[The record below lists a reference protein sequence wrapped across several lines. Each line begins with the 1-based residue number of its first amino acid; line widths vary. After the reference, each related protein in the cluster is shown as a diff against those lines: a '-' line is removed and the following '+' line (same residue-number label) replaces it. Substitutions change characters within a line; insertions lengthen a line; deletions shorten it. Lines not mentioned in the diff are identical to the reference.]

1 MNDTLLV
8 RKLGLVEYDAAWQ
21 AMQNFT
27 DQRDRKSGGD
37 EAWALQHPAVF
48 TLGQAGKAE
57 HVLTP
62 GNIPVVKS
70 DRGGQVTYHGPGQ
83 LVIYLML
90 NLGLRKMGVRDLV
103 TCIEQSI
110 IQLLREYDILAD
122 ARPEAPG
129 VYVGDAKIAAL
140 GLRIRKGCSF
150 HGLSINI
157 AANKEHFARI
167 NPCGY
172 EGLAV
177 CNLLDLLG
185 SEHDEAS
192 LTSAVTE
199 RMFAIL
205 AEQLAYT
212 EVLEGKPLLPST
224 WQPGVA

>member
-8 RKLGLVEYDAAWQ
+8 RQLGLVEYSTAWQ
-21 AMQNFT
+21 AMQKFT

-57 HVLTP
+57 HVLMP
-62 GNIPVVKS
+62 GDIPVLKT

-90 NLGLRKMGVRDLV
+90 NLGLRKIGVRDLV
-103 TCIEQSI
+103 TSIEQSI
-110 IQLLREYDILAD
+110 IQLLQEYGISAR

-129 VYVGDAKIAAL
+129 VYVEDAKIAAL

-157 AANKEHFARI
+157 ATNKEHFARI
-167 NPCGY
+167 NPCGF

-177 CNLLDLLG
+177 CNLVDLLNG
-185 SEHDEAS
+185 EQNATS
-192 LTSAVTE
+192 LTSVVTE

-205 AEQLAYT
+205 ATKLGYANVRHGE
-212 EVLEGKPLLPST
+212 PFLPKY
-224 WQPGVA
+224 A

>member
-1 MNDTLLV
+1 MNQTLLV
-8 RKLGLVEYDAAWQ
+8 RELGLVEYDTAWQ

-27 DQRDRKSGGD
+27 DLRDRKLGGD

-62 GNIPVVKS
+62 GDIPVVKT

-103 TCIEQSI
+103 SSIEQSI
-110 IQLLREYDILAD
+110 IQLLSEYDITAE
-122 ARPEAPG
+122 ARPAAPG
-129 VYVGDAKIAAL
+129 VYVDDAKIAAL
-140 GLRIRKGCSF
+140 GLRIRRGCSF
-150 HGLSINI
+150 HGLSINV
-157 AANKEHFARI
+157 ATNKEHFARI

-177 CNLLDLLG
+177 CNLLDLVG
-185 SEHDEAS
+185 SEQDAAS
-192 LTSAVTE
+192 LISAVTE
-199 RMFAIL
+199 RMFVIL
-205 AEQLAYT
+205 AANLGYEK
-212 EVLEGKPLLPST
+212 VLEGEALLPST
-224 WQPGVA
+224 

>member
-8 RKLGLVEYDAAWQ
+8 RELGLIEYSAVWQ

-27 DQRDRKSGGD
+27 DQRDRKAGGD
-37 EAWALQHPAVF
+37 EAWVLQHPAVF

-57 HVLTP
+57 HVLAP
-62 GNIPVVKS
+62 GNIPVVKT

-103 TCIEQSI
+103 TSIEQSV
-110 IQLLREYDILAD
+110 IQLLSKYDINAN
-122 ARPEAPG
+122 ARPAAPG
-129 VYVGDAKIAAL
+129 VYVGDEKIAAL
-140 GLRIRKGCSF
+140 GLRIRRGCSF

-157 AANKEHFARI
+157 ATDKEHFARI

-185 SEHDEAS
+185 PEYQPDS
-192 LTSAVTE
+192 LTSAVSKQ
-199 RMFAIL
+199 AVSIL
-205 AEQLAYT
+205 AAQLGYASVVWG
-212 EVLEGKPLLPST
+212 EPVLPKVI
-224 WQPGVA
+224 Q

>member
-8 RKLGLVEYDAAWQ
+8 RQLGLVEYTTAWQ
-21 AMQNFT
+21 AMQKFT
-27 DQRDRKSGGD
+27 EQRDRKSGGD

-62 GNIPVVKS
+62 GDIPVLKT

-90 NLGLRKMGVRDLV
+90 NLGLRKIGVRDLV
-103 TCIEQSI
+103 TSIEQSI
-110 IQLLREYDILAD
+110 IQLLQEYGISAR

-129 VYVGDAKIAAL
+129 VYVEDAKVAAL

-157 AANKEHFARI
+157 ATNKEHFARI
-167 NPCGY
+167 NPCGF

-177 CNLLDLLG
+177 CNLEDLLNG
-185 SEHDEAS
+185 EQSATS
-192 LTSAVTE
+192 LTSVVTE

-205 AEQLAYT
+205 ASKLGYANVRHGE
-212 EVLEGKPLLPST
+212 PFLPKY
-224 WQPGVA
+224 A

>member
-8 RKLGLVEYDAAWQ
+8 RELGLVDYAAAWQ
-21 AMQNFT
+21 AMQKFT
-27 DQRDRKSGGD
+27 DQRDRKLGGD

-48 TLGQAGKAE
+48 TLGQAGKTE
-57 HVLTP
+57 HVLVP
-62 GNIPVVKS
+62 GDIPVLKT

-90 NLGLRKMGVRDLV
+90 NLALRKIGVRDLV
-103 TCIEQSI
+103 TSIETSI
-110 IQLLREYDILAD
+110 IQLLREYDIFAN

-129 VYVGDAKIAAL
+129 VYVGEAKIAAL

-157 AANKEHFARI
+157 ATDKEHFARI
-167 NPCGY
+167 NPCGF

-185 SEHDEAS
+185 KEHDATS
-192 LTSAVTE
+192 VTSAVTE
-199 RMFAIL
+199 RMFALL
-205 AEQLAYT
+205 AAQLGYQDVVRG
-212 EVLEGKPLLPST
+212 EPLLPS
-224 WQPGVA
+224 AA

>member
-1 MNDTLLV
+1 M
-8 RKLGLVEYDAAWQ
+8 AWQ
-21 AMQNFT
+21 AMQKFT
-27 DQRDRKSGGD
+27 DQRDRNLGGD

-62 GNIPVVKS
+62 GDIPVLNT

-103 TCIEQSI
+103 TSIEHSI
-110 IQLLREYDILAD
+110 IQLLKEYGLSAS
-122 ARPEAPG
+122 ARPKAPG
-129 VYVGDAKIAAL
+129 VYVDNAKIAAL
-140 GLRIRKGCSF
+140 GLRIRRGCSF

-157 AANKEHFARI
+157 AADMEHFARI

-177 CNLLDLLG
+177 CNLLDLLNAEY
-185 SEHDEAS
+185 SETHLMSE
-192 LTSAVTE
+192 VTK
-199 RMFAIL
+199 RMFEIL
-205 AEQLAYT
+205 AETLNYAKMRQG
-212 EVLEGKPLLPST
+212 EPLLPNT
-224 WQPGVA
+224 A

>member
-8 RKLGLVEYDAAWQ
+8 RELGVIEYATAWQ
-21 AMQNFT
+21 AMQDFT
-27 DQRDRKSGGD
+27 NQRDRKLGGD

-48 TLGQAGKAE
+48 TLGQAAKAE

-62 GNIPVVKS
+62 GDIPVVKT

-90 NLGLRKMGVRDLV
+90 NLGLRKQGVRDLV
-103 TCIEQSI
+103 TSIEQSV
-110 IQLLREYDILAD
+110 IQLLKEYDIVANT
-122 ARPEAPG
+122 RPSAPG

-150 HGLSINI
+150 HGLSINVS
-157 AANKEHFARI
+157 ADKEHFARI
-167 NPCGY
+167 NPCGF

-177 CNLLDLLG
+177 CNLLDFLD
-185 SEHDEAS
+185 SKPNVAS
-192 LTSAVTE
+192 LTRAVTE

-205 AEQLAYT
+205 ATQLGYEKT
-212 EVLEGKPLLPST
+212 EKGEPILPT
-224 WQPGVA
+224 IL